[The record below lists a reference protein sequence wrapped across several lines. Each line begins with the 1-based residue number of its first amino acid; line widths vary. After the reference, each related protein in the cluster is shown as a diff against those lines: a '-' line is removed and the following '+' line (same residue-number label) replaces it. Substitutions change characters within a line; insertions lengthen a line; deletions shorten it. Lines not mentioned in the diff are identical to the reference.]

1 MITAAGRKCRYGS
14 SYNLKKES
22 GVLLMTIV
30 ANVENPKACESRYA
44 AHQASNVKVDRN
56 NATICRVCVS
66 LVQFCIVFTIK
77 SITCRWSSVLGTKEK
92 EPTLTGRWQ

>member
-22 GVLLMTIV
+22 GVLLRTIV

-44 AHQASNVKVDRN
+44 VHPKNS
-56 NATICRVCVS
+56 T
-66 LVQFCIVFTIK
+66 LK
-77 SITCRWSSVLGTKEK
+77 SIAGMLQSAEFVFPWYHFASFFL
-92 EPTLTGRWQ
+92 